1 MIQKSFVMMKP
12 DAVQRRLMGKI
23 LSRFEEKGLQIVAVK
38 LMQIDE
44 ELAKTHYGEHAE
56 KPFFPSLVEYITSS
70 PALAMVIEGEEAI
83 TTIRKLVGAT
93 NPLEADLGTI
103 RGDFGMNTG
112 RNIIHASDAPES
124 AEREIALFFNEDEII
139 LTAPTASIEFLGW
152 YLDHDATSNQVIK
165 IEKGT
170 TGDLI
175 LYAKWEEVVVPDVYS
190 KINYVLDGG
199 TNDENNPQEYLEGVS
214 TKLYPAEKPGYVF
227 VGWSKDKGNQGCLQQ
242 EQQLHLGTCCRG

>member
-1 MIQKSFVMMKP
+1 MKP

-56 KPFFPSLVEYITSS
+56 KPFFPGLVEYITSS

-103 RGDFGMNTG
+103 RGDYGMDTG
-112 RNIIHASDAPES
+112 RNIIHASDSPAS
-124 AEREIALFFNEDEII
+124 AEREIGLFFNEDEICDYQI
-139 LTAPTASIEFLGW
+139 V
-152 YLDHDATSNQVIK
+152 DNN
-165 IEKGT
+165 
-170 TGDLI
+170 LI
-175 LYAKWEEVVVPDVYS
+175 YE
-190 KINYVLDGG
+190 
-199 TNDENNPQEYLEGVS
+199 
-214 TKLYPAEKPGYVF
+214 
-227 VGWSKDKGNQGCLQQ
+227 
-242 EQQLHLGTCCRG
+242 

>member
-56 KPFFPSLVEYITSS
+56 KPFFPGLVEYITSS

-103 RGDFGMNTG
+103 RGDYGMDTG
-112 RNIIHASDAPES
+112 RNIIHASDSPAS
-124 AEREIALFFNEDEII
+124 AEREIGLFFSEDEICDYQI
-139 LTAPTASIEFLGW
+139 I
-152 YLDHDATSNQVIK
+152 DNN
-165 IEKGT
+165 
-170 TGDLI
+170 LI
-175 LYAKWEEVVVPDVYS
+175 YE
-190 KINYVLDGG
+190 
-199 TNDENNPQEYLEGVS
+199 
-214 TKLYPAEKPGYVF
+214 
-227 VGWSKDKGNQGCLQQ
+227 
-242 EQQLHLGTCCRG
+242 

>member
-70 PALAMVIEGEEAI
+70 PSLAMVIEGEEAI

-103 RGDFGMNTG
+103 RGDYGMDTG
-112 RNIIHASDAPES
+112 RNIIHASDSPTS
-124 AEREIALFFNEDEII
+124 AEREIGLFFNEDEICDYQI
-139 LTAPTASIEFLGW
+139 V
-152 YLDHDATSNQVIK
+152 DN
-165 IEKGT
+165 
-170 TGDLI
+170 DLI
-175 LYAKWEEVVVPDVYS
+175 YE
-190 KINYVLDGG
+190 
-199 TNDENNPQEYLEGVS
+199 
-214 TKLYPAEKPGYVF
+214 
-227 VGWSKDKGNQGCLQQ
+227 
-242 EQQLHLGTCCRG
+242 

>member
-38 LMQIDE
+38 LIQIDE
-44 ELAKTHYGEHAE
+44 DLAKTHYGEHAE

-70 PALAMVIEGEEAI
+70 PSLAMVIEGEEAI

-103 RGDFGMNTG
+103 RGDFGMDTG

-124 AEREIALFFNEDEII
+124 AEREISLFFNEDEICDYQI
-139 LTAPTASIEFLGW
+139 V
-152 YLDHDATSNQVIK
+152 DN
-165 IEKGT
+165 
-170 TGDLI
+170 DLI
-175 LYAKWEEVVVPDVYS
+175 YE
-190 KINYVLDGG
+190 
-199 TNDENNPQEYLEGVS
+199 
-214 TKLYPAEKPGYVF
+214 
-227 VGWSKDKGNQGCLQQ
+227 
-242 EQQLHLGTCCRG
+242 

>member
-70 PALAMVIEGEEAI
+70 PSLAMVIEGEEAI

-103 RGDFGMNTG
+103 RGDFGMDTG
-112 RNIIHASDAPES
+112 RNIIHASDSPAS
-124 AEREIALFFNEDEII
+124 AEREIGLFFNEDEICDYQI
-139 LTAPTASIEFLGW
+139 I
-152 YLDHDATSNQVIK
+152 DNN
-165 IEKGT
+165 
-170 TGDLI
+170 LI
-175 LYAKWEEVVVPDVYS
+175 YE
-190 KINYVLDGG
+190 
-199 TNDENNPQEYLEGVS
+199 
-214 TKLYPAEKPGYVF
+214 
-227 VGWSKDKGNQGCLQQ
+227 
-242 EQQLHLGTCCRG
+242 